1 MDSWNDATRKTQDIR
16 SSKLETELYSVSR
29 FQVITAV
36 TVVVRFDSM
45 MEQWPDYINYC
56 ITDINEIWSRR
67 HPPDTLIFM
76 FRQS

>member
-36 TVVVRFDSM
+36 TIVVRFDSM
-45 MEQWPDYINYC
+45 MEQWPDYIKHC

-67 HPPDTLIFM
+67 HPPDILIFM